1 MLVFLKKVSMHADV
15 NMMTSANL
23 GKLPLTHASNTHHS
37 PYSPL
42 PVFTCFIHTGIIFG
56 PSFVQPKMVTMEKMM
71 CPKPVEVVGQLIE
84 LGSIPAK

>member
-1 MLVFLKKVSMHADV
+1 LLHV
-15 NMMTSANL
+15 
-23 GKLPLTHASNTHHS
+23 
-37 PYSPL
+37 
-42 PVFTCFIHTGIIFG
+42 TGIIFG

>member
-1 MLVFLKKVSMHADV
+1 MHADV
-15 NMMTSANL
+15 NMKTSANL
-23 GKLPLTHASNTHHS
+23 GKLPLTQSSNKHPFAMLT
-37 PYSPL
+37 PD
-42 PVFTCFIHTGIIFG
+42 FTVFIHTGIIFG